1 MPRRRG
7 SRTSENRP
15 ERRPERRVERRPERR
30 PRIPANGIRAKSQRG
45 DFGESWWAKRW
56 IGILEGFGYGTRLT
70 RGRSYARNGAVL
82 NIDIT
87 PGRVTARVQ
96 GTQRTPYKVVLAIAP
111 LSDAQWRQVIKA
123 MAEQA
128 IFTAKLLAGEMPREI
143 EEAFATARVS
153 LFPTR
158 SGDLETS
165 CSCPDFA
172 NPCKHIAAVYF
183 LLGERFD
190 EDPFLIF
197 ELRGRTKEQI
207 IAALRARRAEATG
220 PIKTPLAR
228 VDPVPTLADQIA
240 TFDEPSTELSA
251 IVPHIVAPEVELA
264 LMRRYGSP
272 PADSELALRNIY
284 RALSRAAIE
293 RIFREEEEQPK
304 DDQGGVE
311 SSL

>member
-7 SRTSENRP
+7 SRYKSNNESL
-15 ERRPERRVERRPERR
+15 PERR
-30 PRIPANGIRAKSQRG
+30 PRIPADGIRAKSQRG

-56 IGILEGFGYGTRLT
+56 IEVLEGFGYGTRLT
-70 RGRSYARNGAVL
+70 RGRNYARNGAVL
-82 NIDIT
+82 NIDVA
-87 PGRVTARVQ
+87 PGRVSARVQ
-96 GTQRTPYKVVLAIAP
+96 GSQRMPYRVTIAIAP
-111 LSDAQWRQVIKA
+111 LTDAQWEHATDA

-128 IFTAKLLAGEMPREI
+128 IFSAKLLAGEMPQEI
-143 EEAFATARVS
+143 EEAFAAARVA

-158 SGDLETS
+158 SGDLATS

-197 ELRGRTKEQI
+197 DLRGRSKDQI
-207 IAALRARRAEATG
+207 VAALRARRAEATG
-220 PIKTPLAR
+220 PVSAPVVA
-228 VDPVPTLADQIA
+228 VEPVPALADLLGS
-240 TFDEPSTELSA
+240 FDEPGQELLDLA
-251 IVPHIVAPEVELA
+251 PHIVAPEVELA
-264 LMRRYGSP
+264 LIRRYGPP

-293 RIFREEEEQPK
+293 RIYREE
-304 DDQGGVE
+304 G
-311 SSL
+311 

>member
-1 MPRRRG
+1 MPRRPR
-7 SRTSENRP
+7 SNKYHESW
-15 ERRPERRVERRPERR
+15 PERR
-30 PRIPANGIRAKSQRG
+30 PRIPADGIRAKSQRG

-56 IGILEGFGYGTRLT
+56 IEVLEGFGYGTRLT
-70 RGRSYARNGAVL
+70 RGRNYARNGSVL
-82 NIDIT
+82 NIDIA

-96 GTQRTPYKVVLAIAP
+96 GSQRNPYRVTLAIAP
-111 LSDAQWRQVIKA
+111 LSDTQWEHATDA

-128 IFTAKLLAGEMPREI
+128 IFAAKLLAGEMPHEI
-143 EEAFATARVS
+143 EEAFAAARVA
-153 LFPTR
+153 LFPAR
-158 SGDLETS
+158 SGDLVTS

-197 ELRGRTKEQI
+197 ELRGRSKDQI
-207 IAALRARRAEATG
+207 IAALRGRRAEAAEPVSL
-220 PIKTPLAR
+220 PIAPVESMHALAEQ
-228 VDPVPTLADQIA
+228 LGS
-240 TFDEPSTELSA
+240 FDELGPELGE

-264 LMRRYGSP
+264 LIRRYGSP

-293 RIFREEEEQPK
+293 RIFN
-304 DDQGGVE
+304 D
-311 SSL
+311 S